1 MELSVAGYFQLIF
14 WAVFVNNFLL
24 AQFLGICPF
33 LGVSKKIE
41 SSMGMGIAVVFVIT
55 VSSVI
60 TWLLYHLLLV
70 PLGLSFLKTIV
81 FILVIAALVQ
91 FVEMVIKKVSPGL
104 FQALGIY
111 LPLITTNCAV
121 LGAALLAIQKDF
133 NFLQSLLYGFAASV
147 GFALVLVVFAGI
159 RQRMDTT
166 TETPTFLRGMP
177 VTLVAAGILSLA
189 FLGFAGMVKM

>member
-1 MELSVAGYFQLIF
+1 MDFGLSQYLQLIV

-41 SSMGMGIAVVFVIT
+41 SAMGMSLAVVFVMT
-55 VSSVI
+55 VASTV
-60 TWLLYHLLLV
+60 TWLLYRFLLV
-70 PLGLSFLKTIV
+70 PFDLTYLKTIV

-91 FVEMVIKKVSPGL
+91 FVEMVVKKVSPAL
-104 FQALGIY
+104 FQALGIF

-133 NFLQSLLYGFAASV
+133 GFMVTLVYAVASSV
-147 GFALVLVVFAGI
+147 GFGLVLVLFAGI
-159 RQRMDTT
+159 RQRLDTNT
-166 TETPTFLRGMP
+166 ATPRAMRGTP
-177 VTLVAAGILSLA
+177 VTLMAASILSLA
-189 FLGFAGMVKM
+189 FLGFAGLVKM